1 MAIRTERAAAQLER
15 GVAQVEDTLESL
27 ATSLGDALGERLP
40 ALAERLAD
48 RFPDVADQ
56 LAERLGDRVPA
67 LQRYTRKQTST
78 TEDAFAFIG
87 GLLMGAL
94 AGAVAAFLLAPSDGK
109 SLRARIQQ
117 RVDGLMGY
125 TPPPETIP
133 PESAPSGPAP
143 SEPVT
148 DELTLASSR
157 ADATPET
164 DSTRPT

>member
-1 MAIRTERAAAQLER
+1 QL
-15 GVAQVEDTLESL
+15 T
-27 ATSLGDALGERLP
+27 
-40 ALAERLAD
+40 
-48 RFPDVADQ
+48 
-56 LAERLGDRVPA
+56 ERLGDRFPA
-67 LQRYTRKQTST
+67 LQRSTRKQTST

-87 GLLMGAL
+87 GLLVGAL

-133 PESAPSGPAP
+133 PEAAPSGPA
-143 SEPVT
+143 T
-148 DELTLASSR
+148 DELTPAASR